1 MKRGHLHLNRGHLHL
16 QGARGPGDRDASMRA
31 RLLPSLL
38 VAATLVAAPA
48 LACDPALQAVIAEHP
63 ERSDDRDALARSCAR
78 AGRPA
83 DALVHYDILLQVDAN
98 NADWLLGK
106 SQALMA
112 LGRAPEALPLLERG
126 RATASAYEDIWH
138 ANVNALE
145 AAGEPERARALA
157 REAEQAF
164 PQAAWPRDKQAAITR
179 MLLLEE
185 GTRLSVALS
194 HEDLSDGRQ
203 SWQGAT
209 IDIDQPLQGSL
220 RLLAGLHVEERFD
233 TRDEQ
238 LALGLVDRIG
248 RNWSWGVSADAARDA
263 EILPEWSLT
272 AEAGRI
278 IGRNRSVGLRARHAE
293 YQSVDVDSLA
303 ATFEQYAEWFRVAYT
318 LTGTRPTDIDW
329 KFGHMLRVAHDY
341 EYGSHVTLAL
351 GYGQEAETVAP
362 GVVQVTDVR
371 SVTLHGVHWRSA
383 AWGFAWEAG
392 WHEQGELYDRIRI
405 RLGLEHRF

>member
-1 MKRGHLHLNRGHLHL
+1 MKKGTHPFTGD
-16 QGARGPGDRDASMRA
+16 ARRVCWLPP
-31 RLLPSLL
+31 LLITMAL
-38 VAATLVAAPA
+38 AATPA
-48 LACDPALQAVIAEHP
+48 FACDPALQTVVAEHP

-83 DALVHYDILLQVDAN
+83 DALAHYDVLLQVDAGN
-98 NADWLLGK
+98 PDWLLGK

-112 LGRAPEALPLLERG
+112 LGRSPEALPFLERG
-126 RATASAYEDIWH
+126 RAVAPGYEDIWR

-157 REAEQAF
+157 REAGQAF
-164 PQAAWPRDKQAAITR
+164 PQAAWPRDREAAITR
-179 MLLLEE
+179 MLLLED

-194 HEDLSDGRQ
+194 HEDVSGGRS
-203 SWQGAT
+203 SWQAAT
-209 IDIDQPLQGSL
+209 INVEQPLDGSL
-220 RLLAGLHVEERFD
+220 RLLAGLQVEERFD
-233 TRDEQ
+233 TQDEQ
-238 LALGLVDRIG
+238 ISLGLIDRIG
-248 RNWSWGVSADAARDA
+248 ENWSWGVSADAASNA

-278 IGRNRSVGLRARHAE
+278 IGGSRSVGLRARHAE
-293 YQSVDVDSLA
+293 YQTVEVDSLA
-303 ATFEQYAEWFRVAYT
+303 ATFEQYAEWFRIAYT
-318 LTGTRPTDIDW
+318 LTGTQPTDIDW

-341 EYGSHVTLAL
+341 EFGSHVTLAF

-371 SVTLHGVHWRSA
+371 SIALYGVHWRSA

-392 WHEQGELYDRIRI
+392 WHEQGNLYDRIRI
-405 RLGLEHRF
+405 RLGLERRF

>member
-1 MKRGHLHLNRGHLHL
+1 MKKGTHPFYAHRTRW
-16 QGARGPGDRDASMRA
+16 RA
-31 RLLPSLL
+31 SLL
-38 VAATLVAAPA
+38 IAATLCNAAPA
-48 LACDPALQAVIAEHP
+48 LACDPALQAVIGEHP

-78 AGRPA
+78 AGRPG
-83 DALVHYDILLQVDAN
+83 DALIHYDVLLQVDAN
-98 NADWLLGK
+98 NPDWLLGK
-106 SQALMA
+106 SQALSA

-126 RATASAYEDIWH
+126 RAIAPAYEDIWH
-138 ANVNALE
+138 ANVNAYE

-194 HEDLSDGRQ
+194 HENLSGGRP

-209 IDIDQPLQGSL
+209 IDIQQPLAGSL
-220 RLLAGLHVEERFD
+220 RLLAGLHVEQRFD
-233 TRDEQ
+233 TQDEQ

-248 RNWSWGVSADAARDA
+248 KNWSWGINADAAANA

-272 AEAGRI
+272 AEVGRM
-278 IGRNRSVGLRARHAE
+278 IGRDSGIGLRARHAE
-293 YQSVDVDSLA
+293 YQTVNVDTLA

-318 LTGTRPTDIDW
+318 LTGSRPTDIDW
-329 KFGHMLRVAHDY
+329 RFGHVLRIAHDY

-351 GYGQEAETVAP
+351 GYGQEAETIAP

-371 SVTLHGVHWRSA
+371 SISLNGVHWRSA
-383 AWGFAWEAG
+383 AWGLAWEAG
-392 WHEQGELYDRIRI
+392 WHEQGDLYDRIRVRFGI
-405 RLGLEHRF
+405 EHRF